1 MEYTELNVYGVSIIK
16 LLSLI
21 RLTHQCGKMSL
32 TLTAELLYFSI
43 LVMAEIA
50 FSVGLIFSGE
60 RDSGSVIISTR
71 YGMAS
76 PHAPCRQKYKE
87 SLQNQ
92 NHRHVILHACQTQ
105 IKHQPNMLKDSV
117 FQILF
122 HFTSYVWVISKSL
135 CMILL

>member
-1 MEYTELNVYGVSIIK
+1 
-16 LLSLI
+16 
-21 RLTHQCGKMSL
+21 MSL

-76 PHAPCRQKYKE
+76 PHAPCRQRYKE
-87 SLQNQ
+87 SSQNQ
-92 NHRHVILHACQTQ
+92 KHRHVTLHAFKTQ
-105 IKHQPNMLKDSV
+105 IKYKLNTLKDSV
-117 FQILF
+117 F
-122 HFTSYVWVISKSL
+122 
-135 CMILL
+135 